1 MNKYA
6 ADRPAMW
13 KRSGWSTIQIR
24 CALPNSSNISL
35 KITIQPKQTGKGPT
49 SAHSTRDRR
58 CAEKHSDPERRA
70 SRHADFACP
79 SFLACRGLPS
89 GLLSETRPDAI
100 LSSLCAAVL
109 AQSNHVLERTQPL
122 HIHAIPDRSFR
133 RGFRIVVRL
142 IGIPGGLVRI
152 GRFNDLHSPDNTG
165 HRAAGTVKEGEI
177 AQLHGFEKIAGL
189 IAANAIPS
197 VYAVRLLPQIINA
210 KGLRFRFQKPVGHLK
225 LSALSKQAL
234 E

>member
-100 LSSLCAAVL
+100 LSSHCAAVL
-109 AQSNHVLERTQPL
+109 AQSH
-122 HIHAIPDRSFR
+122 R
-133 RGFRIVVRL
+133 RKWNVQNLSRY
-142 IGIPGGLVRI
+142 
-152 GRFNDLHSPDNTG
+152 GRFLNACACGKVRQSASILFHSWAVTGVTDKRLPFCKSCMVLTSGICLKVRSAITSLNVLSHCTSTQYQIGLSGVDLGS
-165 HRAAGTVKEGEI
+165 
-177 AQLHGFEKIAGL
+177 
-189 IAANAIPS
+189 
-197 VYAVRLLPQIINA
+197 
-210 KGLRFRFQKPVGHLK
+210 
-225 LSALSKQAL
+225 
-234 E
+234 